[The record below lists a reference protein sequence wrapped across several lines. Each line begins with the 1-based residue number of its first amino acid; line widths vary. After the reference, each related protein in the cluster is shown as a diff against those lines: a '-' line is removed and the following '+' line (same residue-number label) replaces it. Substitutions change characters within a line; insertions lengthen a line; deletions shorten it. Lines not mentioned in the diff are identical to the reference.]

1 MKRFLTSAISSV
13 IFETSKLARRRGRQ
27 GFRILTYHRVNDIKG
42 DRLSVHPAEFEKQ
55 MEWLKSH
62 GYAGVSVQEGLLP
75 SHRSDG
81 RIPITITFDDGYLDN
96 YTNAF
101 PVLKKYGFSATVYI
115 ITGSVR
121 RDEKDRTYLS
131 WDEIKEM
138 QSAGIEIGS
147 HTVSHPRLTS
157 VNLSSAKQEIEQS
170 KRAIEQKFGTA
181 CESFCYPG
189 GMWNKEIV
197 RLVRVSGYSNAATV
211 MPGANLAGGDPYLLK
226 RTEISGGDSLFEFK
240 KKINGAYDFLHR
252 VWQAAGM
259 LK

>member
-1 MKRFLTSAISSV
+1 MKRFLTSTISSL
-13 IFETSKLARRRGRQ
+13 IFETSKLAPASGRQ
-27 GFRILTYHRVNDIKG
+27 GLRILTYHHVNDIKG

-62 GYAGVSVQEGLLP
+62 GYAGVSVREGL
-75 SHRSDG
+75 RSLD
-81 RIPITITFDDGYLDN
+81 RSSVAITFDDGYRDN

-101 PVLKKYGFSATVYI
+101 PVLKKYGFQATVYV

-121 RDEKDRTYLS
+121 KDELDRTYLS
-131 WDEIKEM
+131 WGEIKEM
-138 QSAGIEIGS
+138 QSAGIEMGS
-147 HTVSHPRLTS
+147 HTASHPRLTS
-157 VNLSSAKQEIEQS
+157 VDLSSAKQEIEQS
-170 KRAIEQKFGTA
+170 KRGIEQKLGTA

-189 GMWNKEIV
+189 GMWNKEIA
-197 RLVRVSGYSNAATV
+197 RLVRESGYVNATTV
-211 MPGANLAGGDPYLLK
+211 IPGANLAGGDPYLLK